1 MKKLLLCFILVC
13 FALLNANALVTQ
25 VDTAQVD
32 KRYLLELLEKRKA
45 LFNEYSSLNEMKTGI
60 FKNRTKKDVMRSKQ
74 MLNNIIALD
83 NKIINELDRM
93 FEHNQFQKLSL
104 GVDMLD
110 YELQLNKHRVGI
122 SALQN
127 EIQYLKNDKAELE
140 LQISQGKFWQYLSTV
155 VSIFLAGILIY
166 VLFKKR
172 KET

>member
-1 MKKLLLCFILVC
+1 MKKLILCIMLVF
-13 FALLNANALVTQ
+13 FALQSANALVVQ
-25 VDTAQVD
+25 VDTAQAD